1 MEQITKPIIS
11 FNSKKISFLMMPH
24 LTHVPVKKKS
34 KLALYFVDVFFLF
47 DKYLLMSPKCI

>member
-24 LTHVPVKKKS
+24 LTHVPVKKKQIS
-34 KLALYFVDVFFLF
+34 FVFCGYFFL
-47 DKYLLMSPKCI
+47 I